1 VAYNKSENYQDV
13 EGEMQRL
20 ILRWAINA
28 VALYVAIGTQWI
40 KGIETQ
46 DNSIWAILGLAV
58 VFSLVNALVRPLLKF
73 VTCPVIVLTLGLFT
87 LVINAVLF
95 WLTGWLGQLF
105 NIGFTVDGWLPAL
118 LGGLV
123 VGLVSMVLTVIL
135 RDELKSDRK

>member
-1 VAYNKSENYQDV
+1 MN
-13 EGEMQRL
+13 RL

-28 VALYVAIGTQWI
+28 VALYVAIGTGWI
-40 KGIETQ
+40 KGIQTQ

-58 VFSLVNALVRPLLKF
+58 VFTVVNALLRPLLKF
-73 VTCPVIVLTLGLFT
+73 MTCPVIILTLGLFT

-95 WLTGWLGQLF
+95 WFTGWLGQLF
-105 NIGFTVDGWLPAL
+105 KIGFTVNGWLPAF

-135 RDELKSDRK
+135 RDELKSGRN